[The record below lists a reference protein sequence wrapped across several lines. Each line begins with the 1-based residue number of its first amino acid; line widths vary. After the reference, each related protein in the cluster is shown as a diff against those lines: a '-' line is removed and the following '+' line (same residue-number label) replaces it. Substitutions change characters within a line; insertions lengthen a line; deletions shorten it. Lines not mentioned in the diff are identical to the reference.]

1 MLEDESKCFFLPFF
15 ITFLEF
21 YPQNASRNKNAIFRS
36 QSLYVERLNW
46 YSCETFCSVQRARMT
61 ESSHDMARLLDNIRI
76 GFDEKD
82 PKVKI
87 YAVVV

>member
-1 MLEDESKCFFLPFF
+1 MNINVSFCLFSYRL
-15 ITFLEF
+15 LEF
-21 YPQNASRNKNAIFRS
+21 CPQNASRNKNSIFQS

-46 YSCETFCSVQRARMT
+46 YSCETFCSLQRATMT
-61 ESSHDMARLLDNIRI
+61 ESSHDMARPLDNIRI

-82 PKVKI
+82 LKTKM